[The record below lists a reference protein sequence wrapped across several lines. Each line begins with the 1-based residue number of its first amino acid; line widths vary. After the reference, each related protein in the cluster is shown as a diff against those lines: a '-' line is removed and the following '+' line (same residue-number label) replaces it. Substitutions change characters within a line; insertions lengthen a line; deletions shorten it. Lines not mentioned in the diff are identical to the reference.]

1 MKVPT
6 MYWLLKLHNT
16 PYTYRFI
23 SSSSHCSTTKFSIL
37 LTSTLGTIKNL
48 IINCSN
54 KAFENSGINYFWSVK
69 NSLEV
74 LDKLHAYIGGFES
87 VQSFDFSTLYTTL
100 PHILIKKQFT
110 HLIKWVFK
118 KSECE
123 YICSNSFRSFL
134 VAINTKTMSIGHVLI
149 LYMPLNFY

>member
-6 MYWLLKLHNT
+6 MYWLPKLHKT
-16 PYTYRFI
+16 PYKYRFI
-23 SSSSHCSTTKFSIL
+23 SSSSHCSTTKLSIL

-74 LDKLHAYIGGFES
+74 LDKLHAYIGDFES

-100 PHILIKKQFT
+100 PHILIKKKFT
-110 HLIKWVFK
+110 HLIKWAFK
-118 KSECE
+118 K
-123 YICSNSFRSFL
+123 IR
-134 VAINTKTMSIGHVLI
+134 M
-149 LYMPLNFY
+149 